1 MKVSFLPVALER
13 TVFPLVKQYM
23 EDKMAAE
30 CCYDLNF
37 RAQAQYDKFS
47 FKQLSYR
54 YLILLNSITLKSN

>member
-37 RAQAQYDKFS
+37 RAHF
-47 FKQLSYR
+47 LSTR
-54 YLILLNSITLKSN
+54 KSSV